1 MHDLHQSQLFL
12 SYAVFLN
19 KLIKTH
25 VGFLISQLEAT
36 QFEVPVLIM
45 FHWCHHMMFVAGHK
59 LQDDEF
65 RECVSQI
72 RVDTNHPLL
81 ALIWFIQHNIHFKIK
96 IIL

>member
-36 QFEVPVLIM
+36 QFEVAVLIM

-59 LQDDEF
+59 LQDEEF
-65 RECVSQI
+65 QECVSQI
-72 RVDTNHPLL
+72 QVDTNHPLL